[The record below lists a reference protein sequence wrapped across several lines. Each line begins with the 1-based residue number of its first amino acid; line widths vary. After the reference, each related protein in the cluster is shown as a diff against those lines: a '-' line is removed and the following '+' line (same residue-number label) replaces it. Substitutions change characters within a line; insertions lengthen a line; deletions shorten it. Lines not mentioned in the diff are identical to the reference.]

1 MGGDDTAKLA
11 KMQGIHDS
19 EKRNMVDLHTKELKA
34 RLEEYSKGE
43 LQLNKEKEELRAA
56 KDKEIDELK
65 AQMEAA
71 RLRYELEI
79 NALKKRID

>member
-43 LQLNKEKEELRAA
+43 L
-56 KDKEIDELK
+56 
-65 AQMEAA
+65 
-71 RLRYELEI
+71 
-79 NALKKRID
+79 